1 MSLSLWMLLGFAGW
15 TVLVLVAGI
24 GTRRL
29 ALVFKGEAGMA
40 SFPAD
45 VPAGSSGY
53 RRAMRAHANC
63 VENLPIFG
71 ALVLT
76 ANAVGLRSPEI
87 DVLAVIV
94 MAARIV
100 QSLIHMCFTERN
112 GTVAVRFTFFML
124 QLVAM
129 LWIGALIIA
138 AIAADVPD

>member
-29 ALVFKGEAGMA
+29 GLVFTGEAGMA

-45 VPAGSSGY
+45 VPNGSSGY

-71 ALVLT
+71 AVVLT
-76 ANAVGLRSPEI
+76 ANAVGLRSAEI
-87 DVLAVIV
+87 DGLAVIV
-94 MAARIV
+94 LSARVV
-100 QSLIHMCFTERN
+100 QSLIHMGLTERD
-112 GTVAVRFTFFML
+112 GTVTVRFTFFMI
-124 QLVAM
+124 QLAAM
-129 LWIGALIIA
+129 IWMGALIVA
-138 AIAADVPD
+138 AAVRQ

>member
-24 GTRRL
+24 GVRRL
-29 ALVFKGEAGMA
+29 TLVFKGEAGMA

-76 ANAVGLRSPEI
+76 ANAAGLRSQAI
-87 DVLAVIV
+87 DVLAVV
-94 MAARIV
+94 VLSARIV
-100 QSLIHMCFTERN
+100 QSVIHMCFPERD
-112 GTVAVRFTFFML
+112 GTVTVRFTFFMV

-129 LWIGALIIA
+129 LWIGALIVA
-138 AIAADVPD
+138 L

>member
-1 MSLSLWMLLGFAGW
+1 MLLAFAAW
-15 TVLVLVAGI
+15 TMLVLVAGI

-29 ALVFKGEAGMA
+29 TLVFTGKAGMA

-45 VPAGSSGY
+45 VPTGSNGY

-76 ANAVGLRSPEI
+76 ANAVGLRSVQI

-100 QSLIHMCFTERN
+100 QSLIHTCFIERN
-112 GTVAVRFTFFML
+112 ATVAVRFTFFMV

-129 LWIGALIIA
+129 LWMGALIVA
-138 AIAADVPD
+138 ATAAPI

>member
-1 MSLSLWMLLGFAGW
+1 MSLSLWMLLAFAGW

-29 ALVFKGEAGMA
+29 TLVFRGEAGMA

-45 VPAGSSGY
+45 VPGGSHGY

-76 ANAVGLRSPEI
+76 ANAIGLRAPQI
-87 DVLAVIV
+87 DVFAVV
-94 MAARIV
+94 VVVARIV
-100 QSLIHMCFTERN
+100 QSLIHMGFPERD
-112 GTVAVRFTFFML
+112 GTVTARFTFFMV
-124 QLVAM
+124 QLLAM
-129 LWIGALIIA
+129 LWIGVLIA
-138 AIAADVPD
+138 AAAAHVPT